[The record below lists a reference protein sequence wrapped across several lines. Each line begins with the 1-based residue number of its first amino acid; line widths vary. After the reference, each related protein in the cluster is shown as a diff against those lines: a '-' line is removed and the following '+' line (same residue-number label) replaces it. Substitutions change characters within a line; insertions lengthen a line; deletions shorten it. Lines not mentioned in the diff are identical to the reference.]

1 MRVWPMLRGLIGAIT
16 VFAWALLAIGPSHKV
31 KDGAVDDLHHDILSA
46 SQPLSGKTLSK
57 LADANDPRIGEGRAS
72 RDSSQLGSAP
82 GQALGNDRDA
92 TALPGTSQDLSVGPQ
107 TSRKAELENSR
118 PERAGTLNP
127 PETANRDASRS
138 PAASSNPAPGAEIA
152 GIPPFAPRAT
162 VDLASRPEDGRADEG
177 VARKSLSASDDAVQ
191 SPAPASPSPDSTAR
205 DTASSDAKSGNE
217 VPTIA
222 SLLPE
227 APTDSP
233 RAPQDFGEHETDS
246 SGPLADAS
254 RPAKLPTPLPT
265 IPDYGDSVSSDATH
279 GSEALPIAPLLSE
292 VPIPPPVAAA
302 KPQQQSTGG
311 SRRPGAAEADVGKS
325 LQPAPSMAAPFSSED
340 GQPEPKDRATVAEP
354 HSKSAVGRAHAAD
367 PKRSPAIG
375 FAPHST
381 REKVTG
387 TMRLDGRDHAPKI
400 VASKRMTGRTG
411 ESGRSGRAPTFVD
424 EKNRPLSS
432 IRTAVS
438 ESEAQGVQWRLSLRR
453 RCPSIIASSD
463 EYDDDLVRLCRLS
476 AGL

>member
-16 VFAWALLAIGPSHKV
+16 VFTWGLLAIGPSHKV
-31 KDGAVDDLHHDILSA
+31 KDGAVGDLHHDILSA
-46 SQPLSGKTLSK
+46 SQPLSRKTLSK
-57 LADANDPRIGEGRAS
+57 LADASDSRIGEGRAS

-82 GQALGNDRDA
+82 GQALRNDRDA
-92 TALPGTSQDLSVGPQ
+92 TALPGTSQDLSGGPQ
-107 TSRKAELENSR
+107 TSGKAELENSR
-118 PERAGTLNP
+118 PERADTLNP

-138 PAASSNPAPGAEIA
+138 LAASSNPAPGAEMA
-152 GIPPFAPRAT
+152 GIPPFAPRVT

-177 VARKSLSASDDAVQ
+177 VARKSLSASDDAAQ

-205 DTASSDAKSGNE
+205 DTASSDAKSVNE

-265 IPDYGDSVSSDATH
+265 IPDYGDRVSSDATH

-292 VPIPPPVAAA
+292 LPIPPPVAAA
-302 KPQQQSTGG
+302 KPQQQLTGG
-311 SRRPGAAEADVGKS
+311 SRRPGAAEADVEKS
-325 LQPAPSMAAPFSSED
+325 LQPASSMRAPFSSED
-340 GQPEPKDRATVAEP
+340 GQSEPKVRTTVAGP

-387 TMRLDGRDHAPKI
+387 TSLDGRDHAPKI
-400 VASKRMTGRTG
+400 VASKRMTARTG